1 MKNLKKGRVK
11 FLDLKISAQNKKPYL
26 KAFAKVLSAG
36 NFILG
41 EKVKQFE
48 ENFAKYLG
56 VKFCIGVGNG
66 LEALQ
71 ISLMALKIDQGDE
84 VITTPISAA
93 ATTLAILAVG
103 AKPVFVDTT
112 KDGLLN
118 PNLIVPAITKR
129 TKAILPVHLYGNPVD
144 LNKIQKIC
152 KKYKLFLIEDV
163 AQAHGSTHNGKK
175 LGNLGD
181 LGCFSFYPTKN
192 LAALGDGGAIVTN
205 SKSLAKICREIR
217 DYGQNKKY
225 LHVRFGL
232 NSRLDELQAAILD
245 LRLKGLDKENESRK
259 NIAERY
265 IKNLSQIKQIE
276 IIKAGNLSKPNYH
289 LFVIKTKK
297 RDGLKKFLQE
307 CGVQT
312 LIHFPKIIPDQ
323 PFLKKKYGSENLPVA
338 RKFVKTCLS
347 LPCYPEMSLSDTD
360 YVSSK
365 IIDFFRNQ
373 APNKI

>member
-1 MKNLKKGRVK
+1 MENLKRKQLNFLNLIPTHSQRKKLISK
-11 FLDLKISAQNKKPYL
+11 FD
-26 KAFAKVLSAG
+26 KVLKSG

-41 EKVKQFE
+41 QEVKNFEKE
-48 ENFAKYLG
+48 FAKYLG
-56 VKFCIGVGNG
+56 TKFCIGVGNG

-71 ISLMALKIDQGDE
+71 ISLMSLGIGIGEE
-84 VITTPISAA
+84 VITTPVSAG

-103 AKPVFVDTT
+103 TKPVFVDTT
-112 KDGLLN
+112 SDGLIN
-118 PNLIVPAITKR
+118 PELIPEAITKR
-129 TKAILPVHLYGNPVD
+129 TKAILPVHLYGNPAD

-152 KKYKLFLIEDV
+152 KKYKLFLIEDA
-163 AQAHGSTHNGKK
+163 AQAHGSEYNGKK
-175 LGNLGD
+175 LGTFGD

-205 SKSLAKICREIR
+205 SKKLAKICREIR

-245 LRLKGLDKENESRK
+245 LKLKRLDKENQMRK

-265 IKNLSQIKQIE
+265 IKNLSPIKQIE
-276 IIKAGNLSKPNYH
+276 IIKPDNLSKPNYH
-289 LFVIKTKK
+289 LFVIKLKK
-297 RDGLKKFLQE
+297 RDGLKKFLQKFGIE
-307 CGVQT
+307 T

-323 PFLKKKYGSENLPVA
+323 PFLKKKSGSENLPVA
-338 RKFVKTCLS
+338 RNFVKTCLS
-347 LPCYPEMSLSDTD
+347 LPCYPKMSFSNTD

-365 IIDFFRNQ
+365 IIEFFSQ
-373 APNKI
+373 SASQ